1 VNKSY
6 QLPEPDG
13 YIHPALTVISAEDP
27 GRTYKRTTYTK
38 VWRIFAGREICFW
51 KETEVV
57 GGEPICY
64 DWEQYDT
71 NSEAFKAIR

>member
-1 VNKSY
+1 MRKSY
-6 QLPEPDG
+6 QLPEPST
-13 YIHPALTVISAEDP
+13 HPAWAITVFSADP
-27 GRTYKRTTYTK
+27 GRTHKRTVYTK

-57 GGEPICY
+57 GGEPIGY
-64 DWEQYDT
+64 TWEQYDT